1 MYKFSLLNNSF
12 RSISKTE
19 VTAAVAPHLHEAIGF
34 AANPEYEDV
43 LMYATENA
51 VYSFAVNQL
60 ECFYKFIIGSSAKG
74 YAGHRKYAGNR
85 YTVCGYY
92 GAGSY

>member
-51 VYSFAVNQL
+51 GLFFCSKSV

-74 YAGHRKYAGNR
+74 YAGH
-85 YTVCGYY
+85 
-92 GAGSY
+92 